1 MKIILKEDIP
11 SIGKRGDIVNV
22 SDGYGRNY
30 LIPKKLAF
38 LATTN
43 NIKAF
48 ENEKKNKE
56 KKLLKVKKEA
66 LNLASKI
73 ESFSL
78 TINVKVGEGD
88 KLFGSVTSKDI
99 EERLKKEGINIDKK
113 DIILDEPIK
122 ALGVYSIPIRIHSEV
137 HAKLKLWVVK
147 E

>member
-30 LIPKKLAF
+30 LIPKKLAL
-38 LATTN
+38 LATPN
-43 NIKAF
+43 NVKLI
-48 ENEKKNKE
+48 ENDRKSRE
-56 KKLLKVKKEA
+56 KKLLKAKKEA

-99 EERLKKEGINIDKK
+99 EERLKKEGINVDKK

-122 ALGVYSIPIRIHSEV
+122 ALGVYSVPIKIHPEV
-137 HAKLKLWVVK
+137 HAKLKVWIVK